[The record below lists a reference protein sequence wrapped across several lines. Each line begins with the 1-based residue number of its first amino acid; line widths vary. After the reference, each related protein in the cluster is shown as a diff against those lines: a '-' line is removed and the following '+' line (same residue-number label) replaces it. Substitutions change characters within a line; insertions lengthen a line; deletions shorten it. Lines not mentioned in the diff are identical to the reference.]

1 MIFPSLL
8 TKKCLNV
15 SLAVFKFVCM
25 LLSVQLRNDF
35 RMLSKPSLRHGST
48 FTGAQDTWVPQ
59 SCQIMIRGMH
69 TEFITGP
76 GNLNLDL
83 LQKIVW
89 SPAQGN
95 I

>member
-1 MIFPSLL
+1 MYAPFSTIEKRLQNVIQAFPQARFDIHRC
-8 TKKCLNV
+8 TGYMGTP
-15 SLAVFKFVCM
+15 KF
-25 LLSVQLRNDF
+25 
-35 RMLSKPSLRHGST
+35 PY
-48 FTGAQDTWVPQ
+48 
-59 SCQIMIRGMH
+59 MIRGMH

-95 I
+95 M